1 MASDEDFI
9 LYDESQS
16 AAALASCGR
25 GELGRTHSDEAESS
39 QKLYSGGDP
48 RDDYSEEQDFRLAG
62 AEEEE
67 RLHQH
72 HSKGLDVLQGKGLE
86 GLDSRLM
93 AIQSQNLLAGMNGGR
108 ILRRPQQQ
116 DRGNN
121 LQKRRDRDE
130 TSDGGTAYFKKGKI
144 MDAGSSKKDREEW
157 SDGAISCLLDAY
169 TEKYLQL
176 NRGNLRGSDWEEVA
190 AMVSERPDGQKPAKT
205 VDQCKNKVDS
215 LKKRYKTEKNRGM
228 LANNGITLSY
238 WPWFKKVDQIVG
250 AAPKLNVLSD
260 EEKEHASAGGV
271 AIAAASKLPAMPS
284 PHPHHNTVPS
294 PMQARRSQGP
304 ASMSLGFLNS
314 QRKLSSSVRWKRVLL
329 KVSGK
334 SLMGDHTQNVDPE
347 IIALIAREVA
357 TVARLGIEVAIVVGG
372 GNFFQGSA
380 WVSSGTLDR
389 ASADHIGMMATLM
402 NSIFLQASLE
412 NVGVQ
417 TRVQTAYKLAEIA
430 EPYIRRRAI
439 RHLEKGR
446 VVIFG
451 AGIGNPYFT
460 TDTAAALRAAEINA
474 EVVLKATNFDGIF
487 DSDPKLNAE
496 AILQEHISY
505 RDAAA
510 NGSAMI
516 DITAITLCQENGIPV
531 VVFNL
536 NEPGNI
542 SKAINGERIGTL
554 IDQTG
559 PAPLYP

>member
-25 GELGRTHSDEAESS
+25 EDMGKTHSDEAESS
-39 QKLYSGGDP
+39 QKLYS
-48 RDDYSEEQDFRLAG
+48 RDEYSEEQDFGLAG
-62 AEEEE
+62 AEEEQ
-67 RLHQH
+67 RLH
-72 HSKGLDVLQGKGLE
+72 HSKGLEGLQGKVLEGLE
-86 GLDSRLM
+86 GRLM
-93 AIQSQNLLAGMNGGR
+93 AIQSQNLLVGMNGAR
-108 ILRRPQQQ
+108 LHRRPQQ

-121 LQKRRDRDE
+121 IQKRRDRDE
-130 TSDGGTAYFKKGKI
+130 TSDGGTTYFKKGKV

-190 AMVSERPDGQKPAKT
+190 AMVSERSDGQKPAKT

-228 LANNGITLSY
+228 MATNGVTLSY

-250 AAPKLNVLSD
+250 ATPKLAVLSD
-260 EEKEHASAGGV
+260 DEKEHASAGGSAIGV
-271 AIAAASKLPAMPS
+271 APKLPSIAS
-284 PHPHHNTVPS
+284 PLPHHSTTTAPS
-294 PMQARRSQGP
+294 PMQATAHRRSQGP
-304 ASMSLGFLNS
+304 VSVSLGFLNT

-334 SLMGDHTQNVDPE
+334 SLMGDQTQNVDPE

-357 TVARLGIEVAIVVGG
+357 SVTRLGIEVAIVVGG
-372 GNFFQGSA
+372 GNFFHGSA
-380 WVSSGTLDR
+380 WVSSGSLDR
-389 ASADHIGMMATLM
+389 ASADHIGMMATVM

-417 TRVQTAYKLAEIA
+417 TRVQTAFKLAEIA

-487 DSDPKLNAE
+487 DGDPKLNSE

-510 NGSAMI
+510 KGSAII
-516 DITAITLCQENGIPV
+516 DITAITLCQENAIPV

-542 SKAINGERIGTL
+542 SKALSGERIGTL

-559 PAPLYP
+559 PGSLFQ

>member
-25 GELGRTHSDEAESS
+25 EEMGRSHSDEAESS
-39 QKLYSGGDP
+39 QKHYSGGDG
-48 RDDYSEEQDFRLAG
+48 RDEYSEEQDFGLAG

-67 RLHQH
+67 RLH
-72 HSKGLDVLQGKGLE
+72 HSKSLEGLQGKGLE
-86 GLDSRLM
+86 GLEGRLM
-93 AIQSQNLLAGMNGGR
+93 AIQSQSLLAGMNGGR
-108 ILRRPQQQ
+108 LQRRT
-116 DRGNN
+116 NM
-121 LQKRRDRDE
+121 QKRRDRE
-130 TSDGGTAYFKKGKI
+130 EISDGGTAYFKKGKM
-144 MDAGSSKKDREEW
+144 MDPGNSKKDREEW

-190 AMVSERPDGQKPAKT
+190 AMVSERVDGQKPAKT

-228 LANNGITLSY
+228 MATNGVTLSY

-250 AAPKLNVLSD
+250 TTPKLTVLSD
-260 EEKEHASAGGV
+260 DEKEHASAGGT
-271 AIAAASKLPAMPS
+271 ASKLPSMPS
-284 PHPHHNTVPS
+284 PLPHHSTPTAPS
-294 PMQARRSQGP
+294 PMQARRPQGHV
-304 ASMSLGFLNS
+304 AVSLGFLNTP
-314 QRKLSSSVRWKRVLL
+314 RKVSSSIRWKRVLL

-347 IIALIAREVA
+347 VISLIAREVA
-357 TVARLGIEVAIVVGG
+357 SVTRLGIEVAIVVGG
-372 GNFFQGSA
+372 GNFFHGSA
-380 WVSSGTLDR
+380 WVSSGSLDR
-389 ASADHIGMMATLM
+389 ASADHIGMMATVM

-417 TRVQTAYKLAEIA
+417 TRVQTAFKLAEIA

-487 DSDPKLNAE
+487 DSDPKINSG
-496 AILQEHISY
+496 AILQEHITY

-510 NGSAMI
+510 KGSAMI
-516 DITAITLCQENGIPV
+516 DITAITLCQENAIPV
-531 VVFNL
+531 VLFNL

-542 SKAINGERIGTL
+542 SKALSGERIGTL

-559 PAPLYP
+559 PASLY